1 MATKYYF
8 ESIQTED
15 SSIISS
21 EMISLLPPLT
31 SVTVLLRERPA
42 LEQLPH
48 VAELLSAFLERRTEL
63 SLAQTCAYGSLTL
76 ISRMW
81 EASLTPGDAG
91 DVASTKKWSL
101 RQLLRSDRH
110 YYRHQFTKS
119 LEQAA
124 RRGDVRIV
132 QWLFAHFSG
141 CLAEVEVVEVV
152 EAAAAGGHLDIL
164 EFLWATGRPLLSVAE
179 RGSLL
184 VVRERTPGLRRAFS
198 VEWGRNDAVRAA
210 QNGNREV
217 VWWLLKTVGAAER
230 ELDEVARFAV
240 THGKIP
246 QVQWMLKHGLPE
258 KGAIEP
264 VAGRLDALQW
274 LFEHGNRHFVSAAL
288 ELAAGH
294 GHLELVEWL
303 VQIDPNV
310 AAIAAME
317 AACKRGDFAIVRFF
331 LEHGLGL
338 YSDMALHQAAS
349 NNHLEL
355 ADYLAAYGFKSDMAG
370 TMLAAAE
377 KGHLDAVKWLYEHFA
392 VKPEASLFPG
402 PSFCMKAQGGPAKKM
417 MDVAAEN
424 GHLEVLQFLHSIDD
438 GAMENRVRKRQ
449 HGDRETVFKWEP
461 LCSREAID
469 RAASN
474 GHLGVIKWLDQ
485 NRSEGYSHKALPLA
499 VCGGHTEVVKWL
511 LERNSDDG
519 PVDAAHYSTLDG
531 HPNLAMN
538 FAAMYGHLS
547 IVKLLHVRGAEGC
560 TTEAMDGAAQNG
572 HLEVVQWLHEHRTEG
587 CSRQAIE
594 SAAER
599 GHFDVMLFLHS
610 QRLEDCRRNG
620 RGIRRPHFDFAVKEL
635 RKLRCEMHLAR
646 QQMGFYTPR
655 DIMRWMQEHGYTVR
669 EERAAR

>member
-1 MATKYYF
+1 MKP
-8 ESIQTED
+8 
-15 SSIISS
+15 
-21 EMISLLPPLT
+21 LPPPLT
-31 SVTVLLRERPA
+31 SVAVVLRERPA

-48 VAELLSAFLERRTEL
+48 VWELLSTFLDRRTEL
-63 SLAQTCAYGSLTL
+63 SLAQACAFGSLGL
-76 ISRMW
+76 LDRMW
-81 EASLTPGDAG
+81 EMSPTTRDAIAAT
-91 DVASTKKWSL
+91 DIESWSL
-101 RQLLRSDRH
+101 RKFLRSDRH
-110 YYRHQFTKS
+110 YNRHQFTKA
-119 LEQAA
+119 LVQTAKI
-124 RRGDVRIV
+124 DDLCMV

-141 CLAEVEVVEVV
+141 CLAEVEVVET
-152 EAAAAGGHLDIL
+152 AAAGGHLDIL
-164 EFLWATGRPLLSVAE
+164 KFLWESGRPLLSAAE
-179 RGSLL
+179 RRS
-184 VVRERTPGLRRAFS
+184 VVAPEEHTPDGNARLHGENS
-198 VEWGRNDAVRAA
+198 VEWGRNDAVLAA
-210 QNGNREV
+210 QNGHSEV
-217 VWWLLKTVGAAER
+217 VWWLLRTVGGAER
-230 ELDEVARFAV
+230 ELDEVTRFAV
-240 THGKIP
+240 TYGEIP

-303 VQIDPNV
+303 VQRDPNV

-355 ADYLAAYGFKSDMAG
+355 ADYLVAIGFKGDMTG

-392 VKPEASLFPG
+392 DKPEARLFPRT
-402 PSFCMKAQGGPAKKM
+402 SFCMETHGPAKKM

-424 GHLEVLQFLHSIDD
+424 GHMEVLQFLHSIDD
-438 GAMENRVRKRQ
+438 GAMENRVRKQ
-449 HGDRETVFKWEP
+449 HHGDRETVVKWEP

-474 GHLGVIKWLDQ
+474 GHLDVVKWLDQ
-485 NRSEGYSHKALPLA
+485 NRSEAYSHRALPLA

-511 LERNSDDG
+511 LERSSDG
-519 PVDAAHYSTLDG
+519 PLDG
-531 HPNLAMN
+531 HPDLAMN

-547 IVKLLHVRGAEGC
+547 TVKLLHARGAKGC
-560 TTEAMDGAAQNG
+560 TTEAMDGAAEIG
-572 HLEVVQWLHEHRTEG
+572 HLEMVQWLHEHRTEG
-587 CSRQAIE
+587 CTKSAIE

-599 GHFDVMLFLHS
+599 GHFDVVLFLHS
-610 QRLEDCRRNG
+610 QRLDDCRRNG
-620 RGIRRPHFDFAVKEL
+620 RRIRRPHLNFVVKES
-635 RKLRCEMHLAR
+635 RKLRREMHWTR

-669 EERAAR
+669 EERVAR